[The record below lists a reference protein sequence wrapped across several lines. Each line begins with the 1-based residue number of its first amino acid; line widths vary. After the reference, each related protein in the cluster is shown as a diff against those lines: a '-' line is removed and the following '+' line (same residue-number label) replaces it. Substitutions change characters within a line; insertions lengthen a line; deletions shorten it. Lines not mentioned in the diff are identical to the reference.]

1 MEDVAKALEMAAAML
16 IFIIAISI
24 AFFVINKAKST
35 SDIVFA
41 ASDVSTFYEYV
52 SEDNAPNA
60 EITREVSTE
69 TIIPTLYRYNNEP
82 LRIIITDGNKIVQV
96 FDTAMDRDIEIIWR
110 EYDHIQPNSNS
121 ITNSYRKS
129 VLEDMKTRLPELNL
143 MNELLGTNYTPNEL
157 IKAYIDSYKKN
168 VVQNS
173 AYIIPW
179 NTNERINKRVDLF
192 VGGVDATDNE
202 INGTIL
208 KDGNGFFETYKGDTF
223 EERFIK
229 YKTSGE
235 VTEEGTVLS
244 EGEDKTIIIYTK
256 K

>member
-16 IFIIAISI
+16 IFVIAISV
-24 AFFVINKAKST
+24 AFFVIDKAKST

-52 SEDNAPNA
+52 SDDNAPNA

-110 EYDHIQPNSNS
+110 EYNNIQSNSDS

-143 MNELLGTNYTPNEL
+143 MNELLGTSYTPNEL
-157 IKAYIDSYKKN
+157 IKAYIDSYRNN
-168 VVQNS
+168 VAPNS

-208 KDGNGFFETYKGDTF
+208 RNSAGFFETYKGATF